1 MKCFGF
7 FTLGTVMATSMFYG
21 YFSIFCISVV
31 TTFILTMSV
40 AKPLWNEPDKKKSAS
55 ARQH

>member
-1 MKCFGF
+1 MKYFGF

-40 AKPLWNEPDKKKSAS
+40 AKRFWNEPDKKSAS